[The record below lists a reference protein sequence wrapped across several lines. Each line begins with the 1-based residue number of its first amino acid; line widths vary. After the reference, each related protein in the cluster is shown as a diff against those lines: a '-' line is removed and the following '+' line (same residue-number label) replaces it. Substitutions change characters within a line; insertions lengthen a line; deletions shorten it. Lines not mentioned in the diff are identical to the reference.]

1 MDSRRN
7 RILIDGI
14 LSLPT
19 STAFNDQLRIMHREW
34 AYRVHKQND
43 LEMDLQQLYIE
54 VPPLIAYQMH
64 RERMFT
70 YGDALLEIQ
79 IENNQMMRHKA

>member
-1 MDSRRN
+1 M
-7 RILIDGI
+7 
-14 LSLPT
+14 
-19 STAFNDQLRIMHREW
+19 
-34 AYRVHKQND
+34 HKQND

>member
-54 VPPLIAYQMH
+54 VPPLIADQMH